1 MESFKI
7 FSTIL
12 TFIRFK
18 STLSVPSPLVTRGQ
32 EMVREAGTTSII
44 FGIFGLE
51 DSLNFQI
58 LFNTT
63 RGAAN
68 LSKRDLKRPQ
78 QLKKITD

>member
-1 MESFKI
+1 MCIFKF

-44 FGIFGLE
+44 FEIFGLE

-58 LFNTT
+58 LYNTT

-68 LSKRDLKRPQ
+68 LSKRDLKKPH
-78 QLKKITD
+78 